1 MSCDLADLA
10 TSPQPHL
17 CPGDSSQVTPA
28 SDHQPLAP
36 EMHHLGGGGG
46 PLAMVTPLHSF
57 DGPGGHGGHGGHTH
71 PRLGPGEDTEA
82 TQLGAAVASLG
93 AGADL
98 GVQDTDPSNHL
109 PPHFSDPSDQA
120 QFEADK
126 RQIYK

>member
-10 TSPQPHL
+10 TSAQPQVSL
-17 CPGDSSQVTPA
+17 GDSAPLETA
-28 SDHQPLAP
+28 SSPPLAS

-57 DGPGGHGGHGGHTH
+57 DGPGGHGGHGGH
-71 PRLGPGEDTEA
+71 PRLGGEDDA
-82 TQLGAAVASLG
+82 SQLGAAVASLG
-93 AGADL
+93 AGTEL
-98 GVQDTDPSNHL
+98 GPGGQDTDPSQHL

-120 QFEADK
+120 LFEADK

>member
-1 MSCDLADLA
+1 MSCDLADL
-10 TSPQPHL
+10 T
-17 CPGDSSQVTPA
+17 CPDSGVTPV
-28 SDHQPLAP
+28 SGPPLAP

-57 DGPGGHGGHGGHTH
+57 DGPGHGGHTGHTH
-71 PRLGPGEDTEA
+71 PRLGGAEDDA
-82 TQLGAAVASLG
+82 SQLGAAVASLG

-98 GVQDTDPSNHL
+98 GPGVQDADPSNHL